1 MGILVEFNPDLT
13 LRNINHFKQGKRL
26 MEECI
31 PERLE
36 LGKSYG
42 FLKEGQRNYWLLG
55 EQPLLQTEGNQQLS
69 SPVASIV
76 ILEATHFIKEGKIFT
91 KGKYL
96 VKEIFTDQRI
106 RFNGFKK
113 VELN

>member
-1 MGILVEFNPDLT
+1 MGILVEFNPDLA

-36 LGKSYG
+36 LGKTYG

-55 EQPLLQTEGNQQLS
+55 QQPLLQTEGNQQLS
-69 SPVASIV
+69 KLVASII
-76 ILEATHFIKEGKIFT
+76 ILEVTHFLNQERVFT

-96 VKEIFTDQRI
+96 VKELINDNEI
-106 RFNGFKK
+106 RFNGFAK
-113 VELN
+113 VS